1 MGCVNERIEFDRQFF
16 NQFPVLIGIDEAG
29 RGPLAGPV
37 VVCGVS
43 IHKDHFNNIARLDW
57 IEDIDDSKKLSPRK
71 REGLFEKLLELR
83 NQHILDFIT
92 CGIDAATID
101 RINILAATTQGMIRV
116 VERLFTKNKAEEILI
131 DGNPIKNFPF
141 PHRGIV
147 GGDGK
152 SACIAI
158 ASIIAKVTRDHIMTA
173 FDRKYSVYN
182 FAQHK
187 GYGTA
192 AHIQAIRTYGLSP
205 IHRQTFCRKFLA

>member
-1 MGCVNERIEFDRQFF
+1 MAYMNTRIQFDQQFLHSA
-16 NQFPVLIGIDEAG
+16 LIGIDEAG

-37 VVCGVS
+37 IVCGVC
-43 IHKDHFNNIARLDW
+43 IQKNHFNDITHLDW
-57 IEDIDDSKKLSPRK
+57 IDAINDSKKLSPRK
-71 REGLFEKLLELR
+71 REWLFEKLLELR

-116 VERLFTKNKAEEILI
+116 VEHLFTKNKAEEILI
-131 DGNPIKNFPF
+131 DGNPVKNFPF

-152 SACIAI
+152 SICIAM
-158 ASIIAKVTRDHIMTA
+158 ASIIAKVTRDRIMTA
-173 FDRKYSVYN
+173 FDRKYPVYK

-205 IHRQTFCRKFLA
+205 IHRQTFCRKL